1 MKKQDQLGVISVSL
15 PWLSPALH
23 AHAKGHWRQKAAE
36 TRKCRDLAFYLCRT
50 VKPSEPIEQATIN
63 YRFFVPDK
71 RRRDEANMIQACK
84 PYVDG
89 LVDAK
94 VIAGDD
100 WQRLRTGSVSVV
112 VDKENPRVVL
122 EIESVGK

>member
-1 MKKQDQLGVISVSL
+1 MISVTL
-15 PWLSPALH
+15 PFPCASLH
-23 AHAKGHWRQKAAE
+23 AHAKGHWRAKAAATKRHRE
-36 TRKCRDLAFYLCRT
+36 GAAIICRS
-50 VKPSEPIEQATIN
+50 VQKGKPFELATIN

-94 VIAGDD
+94 VIVGDD

-112 VDKENPRVVL
+112 VDKDNPRVVL
-122 EIESVGK
+122 EIESVG

>member
-1 MKKQDQLGVISVSL
+1 M
-15 PWLSPALH
+15 
-23 AHAKGHWRQKAAE
+23 
-36 TRKCRDLAFYLCRT
+36 AFYLCRS
-50 VKPSEPIEQATIN
+50 VKPNKPIELATIN

-94 VIAGDD
+94 VIVGDD

-112 VDKENPRVVL
+112 VDKDDPRVIL
-122 EIESVGK
+122 EIESVES